1 MSGAMELPRLQLRRN
16 EDRRIRQGHN
26 WVYSNEIDTAAT
38 PLRAFTPGAQALLF
52 AASGRPLGV
61 VSVNPHS
68 LICARMLVREGNTAV
83 GEAFLRGRLRVALTL
98 REQLFS
104 EPFYRLAYG
113 DSDGLPGLIVDR
125 YGEYVV
131 VQIATAGMEVL
142 LEALVA
148 VLVELLA
155 PAGILL
161 RNDASIR
168 DMEQLPMYARV
179 VHGEVPELIELG
191 ENGVRFWVSPHGG
204 QKTGWFF
211 DHRTGRRRVAE
222 LARGR
227 RVLDV
232 FCYAGAWGVQAAVAG
247 ASSVLGIDSSEPALA
262 LAARNAALNGVGEQL
277 AFRCGDAFEQMQ
289 QLAAEGERFDVV
301 ILDPPAFIK
310 RRRDQKSGEH
320 AYQKLNRAA
329 MNLLTDDAI
338 LVSASC
344 SLHLEESGLIDIV
357 RAAAQQAGRELQILE
372 ITGQGPDHPLHP
384 AIAETRYL
392 KTLICRSHR

>member
-1 MSGAMELPRLQLRRN
+1 MRIYEPPR
-16 EDRRIRQGHN
+16 
-26 WVYSNEIDTAAT
+26 
-38 PLRAFTPGAQALLF
+38 FF
-52 AASGRPLGV
+52 
-61 VSVNPHS
+61 
-68 LICARMLVREGNTAV
+68 
-83 GEAFLRGRLRVALTL
+83 EAFLRGRLRVALTL

-247 ASSVLGIDSSEPALA
+247 ASPEERAGMGKFDANGTIPCAQAKGQPMGWCAFGVARGGACPFQDLARAHGTHPMRPRSVPRFRASPRTAT
-262 LAARNAALNGVGEQL
+262 GVGAPPGGVGRLGPFCE
-277 AFRCGDAFEQMQ
+277 CCSTIG
-289 QLAAEGERFDVV
+289 VV
-301 ILDPPAFIK
+301 RWP
-310 RRRDQKSGEH
+310 RRRARKMPQGL
-320 AYQKLNRAA
+320 ATRASQPRGGPPRPA
-329 MNLLTDDAI
+329 RRSPARAPRRT
-338 LVSASC
+338 SSPP
-344 SLHLEESGLIDIV
+344 GV
-357 RAAAQQAGRELQILE
+357 RGSSR
-372 ITGQGPDHPLHP
+372 P
-384 AIAETRYL
+384 
-392 KTLICRSHR
+392 S

>member
-68 LICARMLVREGNTAV
+68 LICARMLVRQGNTAV

-148 VLVELLA
+148 WPPEWGVPSRRALAFSRSHVPAFLVGALVAAVCAATLADGLASWTVLFGFGLAGAVFVVRVLPRPQIFFTAVYAAMFVLSFGAAWVRNPGATLRLYAVLFVLVVAFSLA
-155 PAGILL
+155 WSLSAHRRGLGQRISVKKGDRPAYRFSLDGL
-161 RNDASIR
+161 NW
-168 DMEQLPMYARV
+168 
-179 VHGEVPELIELG
+179 GEAAHE
-191 ENGVRFWVSPHGG
+191 
-204 QKTGWFF
+204 
-211 DHRTGRRRVAE
+211 RVAWGALTSVE
-222 LARGR
+222 PVGLGDRSLGDVSGVC
-227 RVLDV
+227 RVIV
-232 FCYAGAWGVQAAVAG
+232 
-247 ASSVLGIDSSEPALA
+247 
-262 LAARNAALNGVGEQL
+262 R
-277 AFRCGDAFEQMQ
+277 
-289 QLAAEGERFDVV
+289 GER
-301 ILDPPAFIK
+301 
-310 RRRDQKSGEH
+310 E
-320 AYQKLNRAA
+320 
-329 MNLLTDDAI
+329 
-338 LVSASC
+338 
-344 SLHLEESGLIDIV
+344 
-357 RAAAQQAGRELQILE
+357 
-372 ITGQGPDHPLHP
+372 
-384 AIAETRYL
+384 
-392 KTLICRSHR
+392 